1 MLFTEYAPKSGH
13 FVMYGKI
20 WLCCNTLIK
29 LEQVTLWLLEGQ
41 TGIELGIGPRTA
53 SS

>member
-20 WLCCNTLIK
+20 WLCCNALIK
-29 LEQVTLWLLEGQ
+29 LEQITSWLLEGQ